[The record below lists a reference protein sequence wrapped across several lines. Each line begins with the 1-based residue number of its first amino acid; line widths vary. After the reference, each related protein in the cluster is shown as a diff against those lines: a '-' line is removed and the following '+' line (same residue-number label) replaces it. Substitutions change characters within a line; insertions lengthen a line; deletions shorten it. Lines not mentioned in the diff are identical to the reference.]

1 MHCLHCFTPTD
12 SDCKTTTG
20 NCVGVLGELHPKV
33 CTALKIKRVRPIFM
47 ELEES
52 ALSNT
57 GARKGYRPPPTHKD
71 LTRTI
76 CFALPAGVEA
86 ATVASTLSENG
97 ARIQVVDEFRF
108 NEADTEL
115 RAITYELHYPNP
127 TGQLSA
133 DEVNQRL
140 QELILLVQER
150 FAESGVR
157 HRYDCL
163 AGIKNQHLDKSVFCQ
178 LLRASSLRSK

>member
-1 MHCLHCFTPTD
+1 
-12 SDCKTTTG
+12 
-20 NCVGVLGELHPKV
+20 
-33 CTALKIKRVRPIFM
+33 M

-57 GARKGYRPPPTHKD
+57 GARKGYRPPPIHKD

-127 TGQLSA
+127 TGQLSV

-157 HRYDCL
+157 HR
-163 AGIKNQHLDKSVFCQ
+163 
-178 LLRASSLRSK
+178 